1 MDEQGIAVDVRQYRR
16 RDRRAADGEIEKDD
30 VEQRQD
36 GFEDSDFVTEY
47 LSADLGVGFE
57 EGGEFT
63 LEIEDT
69 LQPLRGDAIDEL
81 VHMET
86 AVIVEVVPAGAD
98 CGGQAAAGA
107 GLGEADVQLSAGT
120 ELRSHADHRVFV
132 FEIDAVG
139 EGAAAD
145 APGVDTDD
153 QVGEELEITEDV
165 HEQRD
170 YREEWSEVL

>member
-1 MDEQGIAVDVRQYRR
+1 MDEQGAAVDVRQYRR

-57 EGGEFT
+57 EGGEFA

-98 CGGQAAAGA
+98 
-107 GLGEADVQLSAGT
+107 
-120 ELRSHADHRVFV
+120 
-132 FEIDAVG
+132 
-139 EGAAAD
+139 
-145 APGVDTDD
+145 
-153 QVGEELEITEDV
+153 
-165 HEQRD
+165 
-170 YREEWSEVL
+170 